1 MDIENKKGRYYGIM
15 KYSLTVDVPEYI
27 GLALKEIKRVK
38 ENYSLTHNELKQID
52 DVEKLLKQAMAK
64 VKNIV

>member
-1 MDIENKKGRYYGIM
+1 M